1 MSEKVRL
8 ASIGLGWWGGV
19 LADAVATS
27 GEGEVV
33 TCFARTPETRQAF
46 AEAHG
51 FAAAD
56 SLESILNDDSLDG
69 VIVATSHQSH
79 LSLIQAAAAAGKHVF
94 IEKPLTLTPA
104 DGRAA
109 IEAARAGG
117 VLLQTGHQRRR
128 MTANRMIKA
137 MIEAG
142 ELGDIEM
149 IETHQSVPNGHKMP
163 DEAWRWNPDQSPLGG
178 MTSLGIHKIDTM
190 QYFAGPIKA
199 VSAYTRAGRTKPI
212 DETTVLAVEFESGAL
227 GTLVTSFFT
236 PMMSKSAVYG
246 TGGAAYMEGDGR
258 MLFKQ
263 SIADPARQAVELE
276 PNDPVADQMAAFAQA
291 IRGEIDV
298 ETDGEV
304 GLAAV
309 TVMAAAVES
318 AATGR
323 SVLVAEHRV

>member
-1 MSEKVRL
+1 MSENVRL

-33 TCFARTPETRQAF
+33 ACFARTPESRQTF

-51 FAAAD
+51 CSAAD
-56 SLESILNDDSLDG
+56 SYESILADDSIDG
-69 VIVATSHQSH
+69 VIVATAHQSH
-79 LSLIQAAAAAGKHVF
+79 LQLIQQAAAAGKHVF

-109 IEAARAGG
+109 VEAAKAGG
-117 VLLQTGHQRRR
+117 VLLQAGHQRRR

-137 MIEAG
+137 MIDAG
-142 ELGDIEM
+142 DLGDIQTVEA
-149 IETHQSVPNGHKMP
+149 HQSVPNGHKMP
-163 DEAWRWNPDQSPLGG
+163 EQAWRWDPDQSPLGG

-199 VSAYTRAGRTKPI
+199 VSAFTRAGRTKPI

-227 GTLVTSFFT
+227 GSLTTSFFT
-236 PMMSKSAVYG
+236 PVMSKSAVYG

-263 SIADPARQAVELE
+263 GIDDPARQPVELE
-276 PNDPVADQMAAFAQA
+276 PNNPVVDQMAAFAQA
-291 IRGEIDV
+291 IRGEIEV

-309 TVMAAAVES
+309 AVMSAAVES

-323 SVLVAEHRV
+323 SVQVADHRR